1 MRPGAGFLSFGKSKA
16 RLASEETRT
25 TFADVAGV
33 DEAVDELKEI
43 VQFLAAPEKFR
54 AIGGKIPKG
63 VLLVGPPGTGKTLI
77 ARAVAG
83 EAKVPFYQLTGSD
96 FVEMF
101 VGVGAARV
109 RDLFTEAQTK
119 APAII
124 FIDEVDA
131 IGKARGV
138 GIIAGGHDEREQT
151 LNQLLSEMDGFDARK
166 GLIVMAATNRP
177 EILDPALLRPGRFD
191 RQVLVDRPDVRG
203 REAILRV
210 HVHEV
215 KMADDVD
222 LKKVA
227 QLTPG
232 MAGAD
237 LANLINEAALLA
249 VRRGKEAVTMDE
261 LNEAIERVM
270 AGLEKKSR
278 RLSDRERNV
287 VAHHES
293 GHALMAE
300 VLPTAD
306 RVHKVSIIPR
316 GFGALGYTM
325 QLPTEERYITQQR
338 ELLDKV
344 TVLMGGR
351 AAEETFFGE
360 ISTGAIDDLERATE
374 IVRRMVIQYGMGNT
388 LGPQAYRPRDEGRML
403 GPVGPIETRLV
414 SDKTAES
421 VDAEVT
427 ALLRRLYDRALR
439 VIKANRPQ
447 AERLA
452 KALLEDEV
460 VDGDKLRDAL
470 RGATLPAELMVESAA

>member
-1 MRPGAGFLSFGKSKA
+1 
-16 RLASEETRT
+16 
-25 TFADVAGV
+25 
-33 DEAVDELKEI
+33 
-43 VQFLAAPEKFR
+43 
-54 AIGGKIPKG
+54 
-63 VLLVGPPGTGKTLI
+63 
-77 ARAVAG
+77 
-83 EAKVPFYQLTGSD
+83 
-96 FVEMF
+96 
-101 VGVGAARV
+101 
-109 RDLFTEAQTK
+109 
-119 APAII
+119 
-124 FIDEVDA
+124 
-131 IGKARGV
+131 
-138 GIIAGGHDEREQT
+138 
-151 LNQLLSEMDGFDARK
+151 
-166 GLIVMAATNRP
+166 
-177 EILDPALLRPGRFD
+177 
-191 RQVLVDRPDVRG
+191 
-203 REAILRV
+203 
-210 HVHEV
+210 
-215 KMADDVD
+215 
-222 LKKVA
+222 
-227 QLTPG
+227 
-232 MAGAD
+232 
-237 LANLINEAALLA
+237 
-249 VRRGKEAVTMDE
+249 
-261 LNEAIERVM
+261 
-270 AGLEKKSR
+270 
-278 RLSDRERNV
+278 
-287 VAHHES
+287 
-293 GHALMAE
+293 
-300 VLPTAD
+300 
-306 RVHKVSIIPR
+306 VHKVSIIPR